1 MYNAIYMIWQ
11 VTYGN
16 GQQRRLTFPA
26 FLVSF
31 EEAVTATATTTRAIA
46 TTTTRA
52 FAAAASLLT
61 ATTAEGFVHFYICR
75 TERLSRNLLIQLN
88 NFY

>member
-16 GQQRRLTFPA
+16 GQQRRLTVPA
-26 FLVSF
+26 LLVSV
-31 EEAVTATATTTRAIA
+31 EEAFATAATSTRAIA
-46 TTTTRA
+46 AATT
-52 FAAAASLLT
+52 LLT
-61 ATTAEGFVHFYICR
+61 AAAAEGFVHFYICR

>member
-1 MYNAIYMIWQ
+1 MIWQ

-16 GQQRRLTFPA
+16 GQQRRLTIPA
-26 FLVSF
+26 FLVAI
-31 EEAVTATATTTRAIA
+31 EEAFTTTATTTRALDTA
-46 TTTTRA
+46 TA
-52 FAAAASLLT
+52 LLT
-61 ATTAEGFVHFYICR
+61 AALLLAFVHFYICR